1 VGPEDSAGRGGSGRR
16 PERCSVS
23 RALPVGVGD
32 PLVLLASICE
42 WCWEILGIVA

>member
-23 RALPVGVGD
+23 RALPVRD
-32 PLVLLASICE
+32 SLVLLASICE
-42 WCWEILGIVA
+42 WYWEILGMVA

>member
-1 VGPEDSAGRGGSGRR
+1 MGPEDSAGRGGSGRR

-23 RALPVGVGD
+23 RALPVGD

-42 WCWEILGIVA
+42 WCREILGIVA